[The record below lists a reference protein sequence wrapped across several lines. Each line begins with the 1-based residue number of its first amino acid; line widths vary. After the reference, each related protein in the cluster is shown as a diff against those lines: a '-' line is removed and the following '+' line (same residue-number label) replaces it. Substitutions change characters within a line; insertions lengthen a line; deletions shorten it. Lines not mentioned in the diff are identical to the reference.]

1 MPFSFDESSVA
12 AMLGSVGTASLTVE
26 AADTAIALG
35 SGDVPVLATPRMIA
49 LMEQA
54 AREALTGYLPADCTS
69 VGAELAVRHVRP
81 SAVGAQVMAEAVITA
96 VEGALVSFSLVA
108 RDRQVADP
116 ERSLIGSGMHVRAAV
131 QRDAFMRR
139 LG

>member
-12 AMLGSVGTASLTVE
+12 AMLGSVGTASLTVD
-26 AADTAIALG
+26 AADTAIAVG

-54 AREALTGYLPADCTS
+54 AREALTGYLPVDYTS
-69 VGAELAVRHVRP
+69 VGAELAVRHTRP
-81 SAVGAQVMAEAVITA
+81 SAVGAQVLAEAVITA
-96 VEGALVSFSLVA
+96 VDGALVHFSVVA
-108 RDRQVADP
+108 RDVHIADQD
-116 ERSLIGSGMHVRAAV
+116 RSLIGTGTHVRAAV